1 MDKKREIEMTAH
13 GVESSGKKNCKRC
26 KSGTSVKPWSCA
38 DAMREEGKGLTLWLS
53 IDSRR
58 PAFSICSPDGERSE

>member
-1 MDKKREIEMTAH
+1 MDKKREIELKPCPYCGGSDLRIGFNA
-13 GVESSGKKNCKRC
+13 VEERHYVVCSQ
-26 KSGTSVKPWSCA
+26 
-38 DAMREEGKGLTLWLS
+38 GKGLTLWLS